1 MLLMMLFTEG
11 FSVGETV
18 IHLPIGSTS
27 HLCDRM
33 NCGVSF
39 QFDHFNNGIGVG
51 PSATSETGNLWFVW
65 HQSQKIVQSPF
76 KLCDA
81 YVRKLRTSF
90 GRALNR
96 RAPCIGRL
104 ASRNLLNLALALDTG
119 MLHLRP

>member
-1 MLLMMLFTEG
+1 MLFTEG

-51 PSATSETGNLWFVW
+51 PSATSETGNLWFIG

-81 YVRKLRTSF
+81 YVRQVANIIWKGIKQACTVYWQASF
-90 GRALNR
+90 AQF
-96 RAPCIGRL
+96 A
-104 ASRNLLNLALALDTG
+104 
-119 MLHLRP
+119 